1 MSDRKRDKAGTV
13 ERRLEEVNA
22 KLENYVPTP
31 DESRRVGKL
40 LSDEASIGAMDQI
53 SRGTANGIGTC
64 SAIERQLSAA
74 GFYGTFCAIDG
85 QESAISRL
93 IVMLTEGAASCAE
106 RAVTLDTPGRG
117 LELNLEVKLALTVTA
132 LSNALDS
139 HRRRNL
145 PK

>member
-13 ERRLEEVNA
+13 ERRLEEVHA

-53 SRGTANGIGTC
+53 SRATANGIGTC

-74 GFYGTFCAIDG
+74 G
-85 QESAISRL
+85 L
-93 IVMLTEGAASCAE
+93 L
-106 RAVTLDTPGRG
+106 
-117 LELNLEVKLALTVTA
+117 
-132 LSNALDS
+132 
-139 HRRRNL
+139 RNVL
-145 PK
+145 CH